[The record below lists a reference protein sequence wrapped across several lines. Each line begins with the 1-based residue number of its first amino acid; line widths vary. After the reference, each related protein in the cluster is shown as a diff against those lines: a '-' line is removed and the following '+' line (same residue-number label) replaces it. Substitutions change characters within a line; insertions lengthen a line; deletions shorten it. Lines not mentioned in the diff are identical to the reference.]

1 MSKQDKYFTESKLK
15 FYLRNSHSTHPCQI
29 YLVASVDGKRYRI
42 YTKMKVYANQWDQE
56 RQLAVLSNVQSKQ
69 DNRNNKI
76 ANTYSLTN
84 VLFFCNMFE
93 EGSSFGAIL

>member
-1 MSKQDKYFTESKLK
+1 MSKKGQIFYRESKLK

-29 YLVASVDGKRYRI
+29 YLVASIDGKRYRI
-42 YTKMKVYANQWDQE
+42 YTKMKVYA
-56 RQLAVLSNVQSKQ
+56 KQ

-93 EGSSFGAIL
+93 EGSSFGAIPDGIMSEKERVLKY